1 MGVGRR
7 LRRGELLEV
16 EVEVGEIEV
25 EKVVAEV
32 AEVEVVKIVVEVEF
46 VERAEA
52 RRL

>member
-7 LRRGELLEV
+7 LSRGELSEV
-16 EVEVGEIEV
+16 EVEVGEIEL

-32 AEVEVVKIVVEVEF
+32 VEVVKILVEVEF